1 MNTVKHFEII
11 KKYAQDILESKGME
25 IERICVQHGTFSV
38 FDHSLFVTS
47 MCIRI
52 SKKFKIKV
60 DERALIRGAMLHD
73 YFLYDWHEPLKKN
86 RLHGFK
92 HPKIALENA
101 MREYTLGRIEQNMI
115 LRHMFPLKLKPPK
128 YREAVILCIS
138 DKLCA
143 TYETVG
149 GLKNRIVRKFRR
161 VDTNA

>member
-52 SKKFKIKV
+52 SKKFRIKV
-60 DERALIRGAMLHD
+60 NERALIRGAMLHD
-73 YFLYDWHEPLKKN
+73 YFLYDWHEPVKQN

-101 MREYTLGRIEQNMI
+101 MREYALGRIEQNMI
-115 LRHMFPLKLKPPK
+115 LRHMFPLTLKPPK
-128 YREAVILCIS
+128 YREAIILCIS
-138 DKLCA
+138 DKICA

-149 GLKNRIVRKFRR
+149 GFKKKIVKIFRR
-161 VDTNA
+161 VGTNA